1 MLNFALSDLSNKNI
15 IIVDD
20 DVPSVKYYESLLKN
34 TGAEITVLK
43 NGKEFNDLISF
54 DDVSVDF
61 VIMDFLIP
69 HINGVD
75 CIKLFRKKDKE
86 TPVIMVTAYSSDQM
100 RREAFVAGCNEFV
113 LKPLFPEKLISL
125 VEKYLVRKEYIRS

>member
-1 MLNFALSDLSNKNI
+1 MLNFTLSDLSNKSI

-20 DVPSVKYYESLLKN
+20 DVPSVKYYETLLKN

-43 NGKEFNDLISF
+43 NGREFNDLISLEG
-54 DDVSVDF
+54 VSVDF

-69 HINGVD
+69 YINGVD
-75 CIKLFRKKDKE
+75 CIKLLRKRDKD
-86 TPVIMVTAYSSDQM
+86 TPVIMVTAYSSDQI

-113 LKPLFPEKLISL
+113 LKPLFPEKLLNLI
-125 VEKYLVRKEYIRS
+125 EKYLVRKEYVQ

>member
-125 VEKYLVRKEYIRS
+125 VEKYLDRKSVV